1 VSLLLLVV
9 VVWCVGLEF
18 VVVACVVGCSL
29 LTKLVV
35 DAVAEQQWWLQSD

>member
-18 VVVACVVGCSL
+18 VVVECVVGCSL

-35 DAVAEQQWWLQSD
+35 VAVAEQQWWLQSD